1 MLIFR
6 TEHAVDVIHHVC
18 SVDSSDDPESVLSEL
33 EWTIAMIDS
42 LSDDGR
48 KPTLLCRR
56 LVSLYEHW
64 TFIQSNLPTCT
75 NAAVGVGG
83 GVPGVI

>member
-1 MLIFR
+1 MFP
-6 TEHAVDVIHHVC
+6 TERAVDVIHCVC
-18 SVDSSDDPESVLSEL
+18 SVDSSDYPESVLSEL
-33 EWTIAMIDS
+33 EWTIAVIDS

-48 KPTLLCRR
+48 KLTLLLRH

-75 NAAVGVGG
+75 
-83 GVPGVI
+83 ILRLE